1 MDYRIIIETE
11 KSGKKWYFVQRRLLL
26 FFWLYA
32 REVRDISM
40 YAYKMCW
47 ETLEEADEYI
57 QADVNY
63 RYAQSQKK
71 IVKKEVLF
79 RH

>member
-11 KSGKKWYFVQRRLLL
+11 KSGKKWYFVQRRFLL

-32 REVRDISM
+32 TEVRDISM

-63 RYAQSQKK
+63 RYAQSQKE